1 MADRC
6 FGSYTEITTLILAC
20 YGRYNTYRL
29 KRVGMQDITRTDQ
42 LVKHDVTQDER
53 WFSLTHTLVE

>member
-6 FGSYTEITTLILAC
+6 FGSCTEITTLILTC
-20 YGRYNTYRL
+20 YGRYNSYRV

-42 LVKHDVTQDER
+42 LVKHDVTQGKR
-53 WFSLTHTLVE
+53 WFSN

>member
-6 FGSYTEITTLILAC
+6 FGSCTEITTLILTC
-20 YGRYNTYRL
+20 YGRYNSHRV

-42 LVKHDVTQDER
+42 LVKHDVTQGKR
-53 WFSLTHTLVE
+53 WFSN